1 MHDRL
6 RPLARHLA
14 PARQW
19 LREGTARWR
28 TLSARDRL
36 AVGGA
41 ALAMVLAV
49 LWLAFAKPALDNVA
63 RWQRDLPKLRA
74 QSAELD
80 QLLSGVPTAQ
90 PVAGAGAGAGTASES
105 PQASLDRAGLQGRY
119 RIDLMVT
126 DAPPTTGK
134 APPAKAWRIEFT
146 EPVAAAKLFP
156 WLLAVSARAD
166 LELTGAVLDRTDGA
180 ATASATA
187 ATDPAAGP
195 QGHVRG
201 VVDVQSTPHYKD
213 GP

>member
-63 RWQRDLPKLRA
+63 RWQRELPKLRA

-80 QLLSGVPTAQ
+80 LLLSGVPTVQ
-90 PVAGAGAGAGTASES
+90 PVAGAGAGAASES

-146 EPVAAAKLFP
+146 EPVAAAKLFR

-166 LELTGAVLDRTDGA
+166 LELTGAVLDRTDNA
-180 ATASATA
+180 AAS
-187 ATDPAAGP
+187 DPAAGP

-201 VVDVQSTPHYKD
+201 VVELQSTPHYKD

>member
-19 LREGTARWR
+19 LREGTTRWR
-28 TLSARDRL
+28 ALSARDRL

-41 ALAMVLAV
+41 ALVLTLAV
-49 LWLAFAKPALDNVA
+49 LWLGLAKPALDNVA

-80 QLLSGVPTAQ
+80 QVLSGVPTAQ
-90 PVAGAGAGAGTASES
+90 PLAGASASSES

-146 EPVAAAKLFP
+146 GPVAAATLFP

-166 LELTGAVLDRTDGA
+166 LELTGAVLDRTDSA
-180 ATASATA
+180 AAAS
-187 ATDPAAGP
+187 DPAAGP

-201 VVDVQSTPHYKD
+201 VVDLQSTPHYKD

>member
-14 PARQW
+14 AARQW
-19 LREGTARWR
+19 LREGTTRWR
-28 TLSARDRL
+28 ALSARDRV

-41 ALAMVLAV
+41 ALALALAV
-49 LWLAFAKPALDNVA
+49 LWLALAKPALDNVA

-80 QLLSGVPTAQ
+80 QVLSGVPTAQ
-90 PVAGAGAGAGTASES
+90 PLAGASAASES
-105 PQASLDRAGLQGRY
+105 PQTSLDRAGLQGRY

-146 EPVAAAKLFP
+146 EPVAAATLFP

-166 LELTGAVLDRTDGA
+166 LELTGAVLDRMDNA
-180 ATASATA
+180 AAAS
-187 ATDPAAGP
+187 DPAAGP

-201 VVDVQSTPHYKD
+201 VVDLQVTSHYKD

>member
-1 MHDRL
+1 MQDRL
-6 RPLARHLA
+6 RPWAQRLA

-19 LREGTARWR
+19 LREGATRWR
-28 TLSARDRL
+28 ALSARDRM

-41 ALAMVLAV
+41 ALVMTFAL
-49 LWLAFAKPALDNVA
+49 LWLGFAKPALDNVT

-80 QLLSGVPTAQ
+80 QILSGVPTAQ
-90 PVAGAGAGAGTASES
+90 PAAGASASGAPSEP
-105 PQASLDRAGLQGRY
+105 PQASLDRVGLQGRY

-146 EPVAAAKLFP
+146 EPVPAAKLFP
-156 WLLAVSARAD
+156 WLLAVSARTD
-166 LELTGAVLDRTDGA
+166 LELTGAVLDRTDS
-180 ATASATA
+180 ASA
-187 ATDPAAGP
+187 DPAAGP
-195 QGHVRG
+195 QGQVRG
-201 VVDVQSTPHYKD
+201 VVDLQVTSHYKD